1 MSVFDIKSE
10 IGMSRILIT
19 KEGISTPLLVK
30 TQNGL
35 ESENLKFHQIILSDR
50 GYLPLSSKLS
60 DISNNEDYDLIL
72 DKIPEWSILTPRLYP
87 AGKNLEQSLT
97 YELNLYLERIS
108 KSDLPNAFGL
118 IYDPLNS
125 NFDYLSKLIEFNP
138 SIIVLRSRYMDAISP
153 RAFLESIIPVIS
165 FIPPNIAIY
174 VPGSGGIGYQTVLIG
189 LGVSIVDDSFAYR
202 LAAKNKILYDGM
214 ITKIKEKS
222 ISELVAYNLNEVYD
236 DFKKLNYALSS
247 NNLWSKMFKDMHVSP
262 NLATYVKLIFDKKL
276 IEINIAKF
284 PTNKNNILKFIG
296 DESLYHPDVLHYQ
309 KRLIERYN
317 EEEETKLIIL
327 LPCSAKKPY
336 QFSRSHH
343 DFEKA
348 IKNGSR
354 YKRQLVS
361 VWSLT
366 SPLGVVPQ
374 NLETI
379 YPAMNYDIPVTGNW
393 SSEEIKKTGSLLSNL
408 IKKTASKVKV
418 IAHVSKDYSSMINY
432 ASKLVDIE
440 INWCDDA
447 PRTQDALNKLS
458 KRIEEYLSDHEP
470 NIRYSNKKI
479 IRRVKTINSLVEYT
493 HDVSLDLLSKEANL
507 RIIGRPPRP
516 VSLQLSK
523 QNYVTW
529 DSLNGKVTLHKLAI
543 NEIYAKTKNWILVNT
558 DELKGS
564 NLFGIGVHDASTEI
578 SPGDEVIFFNKDKSK
593 VLGNGFSKISGI
605 SMKQI
610 SSGIVASIKNKIK

>member
-35 ESENLKFHQIILSDR
+35 ESENIKFHQIILSDR
-50 GYLPLSSKLS
+50 GYLPLSSKLF
-60 DISNNEDYDLIL
+60 DMSNNEDYDLIL

-125 NFDYLSKLIEFNP
+125 NFDYLTKLIEFNP
-138 SIIVLRSRYMDAISP
+138 SIIVLRSSYMDAISP
-153 RAFLESIIPVIS
+153 RAFLERIIPVIN

-174 VPGSGGIGYQTVLIG
+174 VPGSGGVGYQTVLIG

-202 LAAKNKILYDGM
+202 LAANNKILYDGM

-222 ISELVAYNLNEVYD
+222 ISELVAYNLNEVYE

-262 NLATYVKLIFDKKL
+262 KLATYVKLIFDKKL

-336 QFSRSHH
+336 QFSRSHQ

-408 IKKTASKVKV
+408 IKKTATNIKV
-418 IAHVSKDYSSMINY
+418 IAHVSKDYSSMIDY

-543 NEIYAKTKNWILVNT
+543 NEIYVKTKNWILVNT

>member
-19 KEGISTPLLVK
+19 KEGISTPILVK

-50 GYLPLSSKLS
+50 GYLPLSSNLS
-60 DISNNEDYDLIL
+60 DMSNNEDYDLIF

-125 NFDYLSKLIEFNP
+125 NFDFLTKLIEFNP

-153 RAFLESIIPVIS
+153 RVFLESIIPVIN

-222 ISELVAYNLNEVYD
+222 ISELVAYNLSEVYE

-276 IEINIAKF
+276 IEDNIAKF

-374 NLETI
+374 NLETV

-408 IKKTASKVKV
+408 IKKTATNIKV

-432 ASKLVDIE
+432 ASKIVDIE

-564 NLFGIGVHDASTEI
+564 NLFGVGVHDASTEI

-593 VLGNGFSKISGI
+593 ILGNGFSKISGI

>member
-10 IGMSRILIT
+10 IGMSRILIS

-35 ESENLKFHQIILSDR
+35 ESDNIKFHQIILSDR

-60 DISNNEDYDLIL
+60 DTSNNEDYDLIL
-72 DKIPEWSILTPRLYP
+72 EKIPEWSILTPRLYP

-125 NFDYLSKLIEFNP
+125 NFDYLTKLIEFNP
-138 SIIVLRSRYMDAISP
+138 SIIVLRSSYMDAISP
-153 RAFLESIIPVIS
+153 RAFLERIIPVIN
-165 FIPPNIAIY
+165 FIPPNIATY
-174 VPGSGGIGYQTVLIG
+174 VPGSGGVGYQTVLIG

-222 ISELVAYNLNEVYD
+222 ISELVAYNLNEVYE

-262 NLATYVKLIFDKKL
+262 KLATYVKLIFDKKL

-336 QFSRSHH
+336 QFSRSHQ

-408 IKKTASKVKV
+408 IKKTASKIKV
-418 IAHVSKDYSSMINY
+418 IAHVSKDYSSMIDY

-458 KRIEEYLSDHEP
+458 RRIEEYLSEHEP